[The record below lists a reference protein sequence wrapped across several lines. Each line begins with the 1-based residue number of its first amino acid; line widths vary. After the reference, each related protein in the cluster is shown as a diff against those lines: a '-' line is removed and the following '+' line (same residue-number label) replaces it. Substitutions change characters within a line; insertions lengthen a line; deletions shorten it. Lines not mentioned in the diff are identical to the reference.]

1 MTLDFLP
8 KIPDSP
14 SLGEQAPRRLDDR
27 RAQVD
32 HLVRFARAHRA
43 VRHPFLIT
51 LATGGFGGRTRAVAR
66 RFAHAYHGFSSRFP
80 EYLEAV
86 LSRLE
91 RPSHRARLSENLAE
105 ERGRLDPEAAATL
118 RDLGIAVEDVD
129 GVPHPV
135 LFERYCDAV
144 GATTDLRAHPP
155 VATRSWSNAFL
166 LALRDHTAAFGV
178 GALGIAS
185 ESIVAPT
192 YAQILAGLTG
202 IADLDRR
209 DLVFFEL
216 HCHVDDRHQEDLL
229 QIARDLAEE
238 PGGAEALERGA
249 RVSLSLRAAFWD
261 ALYASCLDR
270 TQRAREPS
278 PQELLHA

>member
-1 MTLDFLP
+1 MTW
-8 KIPDSP
+8 IPPEFRIRRRSESRP
-14 SLGEQAPRRLDDR
+14 LQAGRSTSTGRRPRP
-27 RAQVD
+27 
-32 HLVRFARAHRA
+32 FCARSRA

-51 LATGGFGGRTRAVAR
+51 LATGGFESELARSLVDSRTPITAFPLDSPRTSRRSSVASNGRHT
-66 RFAHAYHGFSSRFP
+66 
-80 EYLEAV
+80 EL
-86 LSRLE
+86 
-91 RPSHRARLSENLAE
+91 RLSENLAE

-118 RDLGIAVEDVD
+118 RDLGIAIEDARRTASRSFRAL
-129 GVPHPV
+129 P
-135 LFERYCDAV
+135 DAV
-144 GATTDLRAHPP
+144 SGPPTFAPTPGGHRSGATLSPRA
-155 VATRSWSNAFL
+155 
-166 LALRDHTAAFGV
+166 RDHAAAFGV

-192 YAQILAGLTG
+192 YAQILAGLAG
-202 IADLDRR
+202 VEDLDRR

-216 HCHVDDRHQEDLL
+216 HCHVDDHHQEDLL